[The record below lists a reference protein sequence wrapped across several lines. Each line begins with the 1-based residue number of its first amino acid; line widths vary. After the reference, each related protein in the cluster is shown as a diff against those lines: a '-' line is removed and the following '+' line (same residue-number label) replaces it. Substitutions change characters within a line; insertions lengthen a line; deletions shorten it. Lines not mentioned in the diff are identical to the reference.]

1 MLKYKVLSGEY
12 EVQVTENSFHAAAL
26 LAMRLFD
33 LKNKLELKLAPIMMI
48 TAIVSCEWCVID
60 TQLILDEVGIKYKR
74 LLTLYQEQESGED
87 SDS

>member
-33 LKNKLELKLAPIMMI
+33 LKSKSVKLAPIMLI
-48 TAIVSCEWCVID
+48 TAMHDGEWCVID
-60 TQLILDEVGIKYKR
+60 TQIVLDKVGVKYKR
-74 LLTLYQEQESGED
+74 LLNLYQEQESG
-87 SDS
+87 